1 MSAWTD
7 ERVETLKALWTQGLS
22 TSQIAAQ
29 LGGIT
34 RNAVIGKVSR
44 LGLAGRPKP
53 AKPVAA
59 GLSAPAVRTVRGQN
73 AGLNFG
79 TRKFGAKAKAS
90 KPLIVASNAVFE
102 GPSREPRVVVSARAW
117 QPLPGSTPRPWT
129 ERGHGCRWPV
139 DVAGADIQHSCCEP
153 KGDDTIYCPDHRRLA
168 TSATQPARTPKGRVN
183 ELIRANRRHAA

>member
-1 MSAWTD
+1 MSGWTYERVNRAVKLWTD
-7 ERVETLKALWTQGLS
+7 GKSAG
-22 TSQIAAQ
+22 QIASD
-29 LGGIT
+29 LGGVS
-34 RNAVIGKVSR
+34 RNAVIGKLHR
-44 LGLAGRPKP
+44 M
-53 AKPVAA
+53 
-59 GLSAPAVRTVRGQN
+59 GLSSRDQPTEPGARHPKANLRFAEGKAAAP
-73 AGLNFG
+73 
-79 TRKFGAKAKAS
+79 KAR

-129 ERGHGCRWPV
+129 ERGRGCHWPV

-153 KGDDTIYCPDHRRLA
+153 KGDDPIYCTDHRRLA